1 MPLWSFSISGIV
13 LGLVVQIRK
22 FDKQLEK
29 SLLKLV
35 ETKQTN
41 VQHDI
46 TVRKE
51 TWREKIAI

>member
-51 TWREKIAI
+51 TWREEIAI